1 MASYFED
8 ERFFL
13 GEKSNRMVTVT
24 PFLGKLKVH
33 IRQFY
38 VNERGENKPGKNGIV
53 LELEDFEALAK
64 LVPKVQDSIAK
75 YEIRYTG
82 IPSSPF

>member
-1 MASYFED
+1 MAMQE

-24 PFLGKLKVH
+24 PFLGKPKVH

-38 VNERGENKPGKNGIV
+38 VNEKEKVN
-53 LELEDFEALAK
+53 
-64 LVPKVQDSIAK
+64 LV
-75 YEIRYTG
+75 RML
-82 IPSSPF
+82 

>member
-1 MASYFED
+1 MQE

-38 VNERGENKPGKNGIV
+38 VNEKGESKPGKNRIV
-53 LELEDFEALAK
+53 LELEEFEALALK
-64 LVPKVQDSIAK
+64 LETLEFHLVH
-75 YEIRYTG
+75 
-82 IPSSPF
+82 FN